1 MTALLL
7 GYGFTAQRFVTAAR
21 LDDVVGTTRKPDKA
35 ESLTRAGVRGL
46 VFDGAPSA
54 ALVEAAEA
62 SEIVLVSLPP
72 DDAGCPGF
80 RALGKTLDASK
91 RLRWLGYLS
100 TTGVYGD
107 RGGGWAFE
115 EEAPT
120 PTSERAKR
128 RVLAER
134 QWLDGVG
141 ATRVFRLPG
150 IYGPGRSQLDRAR
163 AGDARRIVRPGL
175 VMNRIHVSDIGR
187 ALAASLV
194 ADTPLKIFNLADDHP
209 AEPAEV
215 VAEACRLLGL
225 PVPEAKPLED
235 SGLTGL
241 AYEFYTESKRVS
253 TARAKAALGWRP
265 LYPSYRE
272 GLPAVLAEEAALA
285 AAAST

>member
-21 LDDVVGTTRKPDKA
+21 LTGVVGTTRKPEKA
-35 ESLTRAGVRGL
+35 RAFEKAGVRGL
-46 VFDGAPSA
+46 VFDGVATPA
-54 ALVEAAEA
+54 IVETAEAA
-62 SEIVLVSLPP
+62 EIVLVSVPP
-72 DDAGCPGF
+72 DDAGCPAF
-80 RALGKTLDASK
+80 RALGKIFAASQ

-107 RGGGWAFE
+107 RGGRWAFE
-115 EEAPT
+115 EDEPT
-120 PTSERAKR
+120 PASERAKR

-134 QWLDGVG
+134 QWLDGVA

-163 AGDARRIVRPGL
+163 AGDARQIVRPGL
-175 VMNRIHVSDIGR
+175 VMNRIHVTDIGR
-187 ALAASLV
+187 ALAASLA
-194 ADTPLKIFNLADDHP
+194 ADTPLRAFNLADDHP

-215 VAEACRLLGL
+215 VAEACRLLKL
-225 PVPEAKPLED
+225 PIPEPKPLEE

-285 AAAST
+285 AASSS

>member
-1 MTALLL
+1 VTTALLL
-7 GYGFTAQRFVTAAR
+7 GYGFAAQRFATVAR
-21 LDDVVGTTRKPDKA
+21 LSGVHGTTRSAEKA
-35 ESLTRAGVRGL
+35 SRLDAVGVAAHVWDG
-46 VFDGAPSA
+46 GAPDEALLA
-54 ALVEAAEA
+54 AATDA
-62 SEIVLVSLPP
+62 EIVLVTPPP
-72 DDAGCPGF
+72 DDEGCPVH
-80 RALGKTLDASK
+80 RALGAALGGSK

-107 RGGGWAFE
+107 RQGRWAFE
-115 EEAPT
+115 EDLPT
-120 PTSERAKR
+120 PGSARARR

-134 QWLDGVG
+134 QWLDGVA

-175 VMNRIHVSDIGR
+175 VMNRIHVEDIAR
-187 ALAASLV
+187 ALAASL
-194 ADTPLKIFNLADDHP
+194 AATTPLRVFNLADDLP

-215 VAEACRLLGL
+215 VAEACRLLDL
-225 PVPEAKPLED
+225 PIPAEKPLEE

-265 LYPSYRE
+265 LYPTYRE
-272 GLPAVLAEEAALA
+272 GLRAVLAEEEAAERRR
-285 AAAST
+285 